1 MKRIIVFFALTS
13 LFPLA
18 ARAIDCGNGYWS
30 ASTCTVGQRYLC
42 YAGCKTCSG
51 GNPNQCTSCPSGTF
65 LMSESNPNNTN
76 CKGCSSL
83 HPISNGYCTSCTQSS
98 CSAVTC
104 NSGYKVSGKSCVKI
118 SCSAGQYLS
127 GNTCYSCHVTCKTCT
142 GSSMSNCTSCYD
154 GLELKNGQCI
164 RTSCPEGQYIS
175 GIYSQSCSDC
185 DPSCKTC
192 SAGGENNC
200 TSCPSGS
207 ILQNGKCVQGDTIG
221 ACPSGTTKSSD
232 GCCCVPNV

>member
-30 ASTCTVGQRYLC
+30 ASTCTVGQKYPC

-76 CKGCSSL
+76 CKGCNSL

>member
-30 ASTCTVGQRYLC
+30 ASTCTVGQRYPC

>member
-1 MKRIIVFFALTS
+1 MKKITFFFIFAL

-18 ARAIDCGNGYWS
+18 AKAQDCGNGRWGPNCG
-30 ASTCTVGQRYLC
+30 TPC
-42 YAGCKTCSG
+42 YADCKTCSG

-65 LMSESNPNNTN
+65 LVPESNPNNTN
-76 CKGCSSL
+76 CKSCSSL

-98 CSAVTC
+98 CSVVTC
-104 NSGYKVSGKSCVKI
+104 YSGYKVSGKSCVKI

-127 GNTCYSCHVTCKTCT
+127 GNTCYSCHVACKTCT
-142 GSSMSNCTSCYD
+142 GSSMGDCTSCYD
-154 GLELKNGQCI
+154 GLELKNGQCV

-175 GIYSQSCSDC
+175 GIYSQNCSAC

-207 ILQNGKCVQGDTIG
+207 ILQNGKCVQGNTIG
-221 ACPSGTTKSSD
+221 KCPSETTKSSD
-232 GCCCVPNV
+232 GCCCAPNV

>member
-30 ASTCTVGQRYLC
+30 ASTCTVGQRYPC

-76 CKGCSSL
+76 CKGCNSL

>member
-1 MKRIIVFFALTS
+1 MTS

-30 ASTCTVGQRYLC
+30 ASTCTVGQRYPC

-83 HPISNGYCTSCTQSS
+83 HPISNGDCTSCTQSS

-232 GCCCVPNV
+232 SCCCVPNV

>member
-30 ASTCTVGQRYLC
+30 ASTCTVGQRYSC

>member
-1 MKRIIVFFALTS
+1 
-13 LFPLA
+13 
-18 ARAIDCGNGYWS
+18 
-30 ASTCTVGQRYLC
+30 
-42 YAGCKTCSG
+42 
-51 GNPNQCTSCPSGTF
+51 
-65 LMSESNPNNTN
+65 MSESNPNNTN